1 VATTGVPSSGVV
13 NAGTSQNVIAM
24 DDHEELKQIIME
36 KSILRREGGYILA
49 SGAWSPYYFD
59 LKLTTL
65 SDPRALELAA
75 RGVLELIKQLGEQ
88 VDAVGGLTSGADPLV
103 VGTSLAAL
111 KAGMRLPGFFVRDMP
126 KNHGTERVIEGTV
139 YPGMNVVIVD
149 DVITKGT
156 SVLKAIRGAEEAG
169 ARVLAAIILVDREEG
184 GVKFLT
190 DKGYKVLP
198 MFKYGELMAGGAAPC
213 KPPVTN

>member
-1 VATTGVPSSGVV
+1 
-13 NAGTSQNVIAM
+13 M
-24 DDHEELKQIIME
+24 DAHEELKQIIME
-36 KSILRREGGYILA
+36 KSILRREGGYTLA
-49 SGAWSPYYFD
+49 SGAWSPYYVD

-75 RGVLELIKQLGEQ
+75 LGVLELIQQLGEQ

-111 KAGMRLPGFFVRDMP
+111 KAGMRLPGFFVRELP

-149 DVITKGT
+149 DVITTGA
-156 SVLKAIRGAEEAG
+156 SVLTAIRGAEEAG
-169 ARVLAAIILVDREEG
+169 ARVLAAIVLMDREAG
-184 GVKFLT
+184 GVKFLA
-190 DKGYKVLP
+190 DKGYRVLSL
-198 MFKYGELMAGGAAPC
+198 FEYGDLAGWS
-213 KPPVTN
+213 